1 MAYAYVA
8 PQGKTVDTA
17 LAEKVTA
24 LAKDMKLD
32 QAGAQR
38 LYDAHT
44 TLLDAKYAEADAHV
58 TQWKAEAAADPEI
71 GGEKAATVAVD
82 MEAAITKF
90 GTPHLKALLEYTR
103 LDSHPEIRRMLA
115 RVGKLTKEDTTVRA
129 APGAAP
135 PQSIAERM
143 YPNLAR

>member
-1 MAYAYVA
+1 MA

-38 LYDAHT
+38 LYDAQA
-44 TLLDAKYAEADAHV
+44 TLLDAKYAEAADHV
-58 TQWKAEAAADPEI
+58 KQWKAQSAADPEI

-90 GTPHLKALLEYTR
+90 GSPHLKALLEATQ
-103 LDSHPEIRRMLA
+103 LDAHPEIRRMFA
-115 RVGKLTKEDTTVRA
+115 KVGRLTQEDSSVRA
-129 APGAAP
+129 PQTAAP
-135 PQSIAERM
+135 PASMAARM
-143 YPNLAR
+143 YPNLAQ

>member
-1 MAYAYVA
+1 MA

-38 LYDAHT
+38 LYDAQA
-44 TLLDAKYAEADAHV
+44 TLLDAKYAEAADHV
-58 TQWKAEAAADPEI
+58 KQWKAQSAADPEI

-90 GTPHLKALLEYTR
+90 GSPHLKALLEATQ
-103 LDSHPEIRRMLA
+103 LDAHPEIRRMFA
-115 RVGKLTKEDTTVRA
+115 KVGRLTQEDTNVRA
-129 APGAAP
+129 PQTAAVP
-135 PQSIAERM
+135 ASMAARM
-143 YPNLAR
+143 YPNLAQ